1 MAFVDDDVGEI
12 VLGIVGGQK
21 ARVAVLAF
29 DAEGLVGGDVD
40 AGVLGVVGAV
50 RLAVHLGRV
59 GAEDILEGLEGLG
72 AELVAVTDEQG
83 AGEQAG
89 IGDAFE
95 QVDRDEGLAGT
106 GGQGQQG
113 APGLPGHFALGDLFH
128 DGADC
133 RVLIVAPGSLAAGV
147 SLQERFGGRGFER
160 KAHGLLIS
168 GAQLGRRRKCGDRP
182 R

>member
-12 VLGIVGGQK
+12 ILGIVGGQK
-21 ARVAVLAF
+21 ARVAVLVF

-59 GAEDILEGLEGLG
+59 GAEDVLEGLEGLG
-72 AELVAVTDEQG
+72 AEFVAVTDEQG
-83 AGEQAG
+83 AGELAG
-89 IGDAFE
+89 VGDALE
-95 QVDRDEGLAGT
+95 QVDGDEGLAGA

-128 DGADC
+128 DGADGG
-133 RVLIVAPGSLAAGV
+133 VLVVAPGAFAAGV

-160 KAHGLLIS
+160 VAHALLIA
-168 GAQLGRRRKCGDRP
+168 GAKLGR
-182 R
+182 